1 MSQSPGPKTA
11 PKPAPKKQTSSR
23 ELREQKRAQKAQRRR
38 LIYIGIGAAVVLGL
52 AAIIYSIVNAP
63 KPEPIE
69 GVQILANY
77 PGGQHAEGP
86 IGYVENPPIGGPHN
100 PNWQNC
106 GIYDRAVQNEYAV
119 HSLEHGA
126 VWITYDPN
134 LSADQVEL
142 LRNVARSNSRV
153 LLSPYAGLPASVVA
167 SAWGVQLQLPNASD
181 PRLAKFVQAY
191 QNGPFAPEPNGPCTG
206 GIGSPIG

>member
-23 ELREQKRAQKAQRRR
+23 ELREQKRAQEAQRRR

-52 AAIIYSIVNAP
+52 AAIIYSSVTAP
-63 KPEPIE
+63 KPEPIQ
-69 GVQILANY
+69 GVQIFPNI
-77 PGGQHAEGP
+77 PGNQHVEGP
-86 IGYVENPPIGGPHN
+86 VGYTQNPPVGGPHN
-100 PNWQNC
+100 PTWQNC

-134 LSADQVEL
+134 LPADQVEL
-142 LRNVARSNSRV
+142 LRNAARGQNRV
-153 LLSPYAGLPASVVA
+153 LVSPYEGLPTPVVA
-167 SAWGVQLQLPNASD
+167 SAWGAQLQLPNASD
-181 PRLAKFVQAY
+181 PRLAQFISQY
-191 QNGPFAPEPNGPCTG
+191 QRGPYAPEPNASCAG